1 VEMSELAGATGVVVA
16 GGWSKRMGRR
26 KEAMEFGGVSLL
38 EHVIARVGGMFSRVV
53 VVAKEPE
60 QLPALGVEVVKDC
73 REGSGPLA
81 GICGGLEALETE
93 YAFVCA
99 CDMPFVNAGVVRVL
113 WGHAGEGEVV
123 IPRGELGLEPLHAF
137 YSKRCLEPVKRA
149 LRAGKRRIVDFFH
162 EVSVVEVGAE
172 ELSRVGDYE
181 ESFLN
186 LNTPDEY
193 ERAVEVMRTRRARRR
208 E

>member
-1 VEMSELAGATGVVVA
+1 MSELIRATGVVVA
-16 GGWSKRMGRR
+16 GGWSRRMGRR
-26 KEAMEFGGVSLL
+26 KEWLDFGGMSLL
-38 EHVIARVGGMFSRVV
+38 ERVVARAEGMFPRVV

-60 QLPALGVEVVKDC
+60 GLPALRVEVMKDC
-73 REGSGPLA
+73 EGGSGPLA
-81 GICGGLEALETE
+81 GIRGGLEALKTE
-93 YAFVCA
+93 YAFACA
-99 CDMPFVNAGVVRVL
+99 CDMPFVNVEVVRLL

-123 IPRGELGLEPLHAF
+123 IPRGEGGLEPLHAF
-137 YSKRCLEPVKRA
+137 YSKRCLEPVRRA
-149 LRAGKRRIVDFFH
+149 LSAGKRRIVDFFH

-186 LNTPDEY
+186 LNTPEEY